1 MEARRG
7 EKLPVVYGRKRE
19 GMAIERAKAT
29 NKIHSVC
36 FILRNDYVHSIVVLV
51 ASLLY
56 LLEYSEYVGVFV
68 FCPCSPLTDVTS
80 IMTSH
85 YGE

>member
-29 NKIHSVC
+29 KKYTP
-36 FILRNDYVHSIVVLV
+36 YVML
-51 ASLLY
+51 
-56 LLEYSEYVGVFV
+56 
-68 FCPCSPLTDVTS
+68 
-80 IMTSH
+80 
-85 YGE
+85 

>member
-36 FILRNDYVHSIVVLV
+36 FIMIMFIPL
-51 ASLLY
+51 SLSWLHFY
-56 LLEYSEYVGVFV
+56 IYS
-68 FCPCSPLTDVTS
+68 STRS
-80 IMTSH
+80 M
-85 YGE
+85 